1 MAQWSRALID
11 LLKTWALLPELTWQL
26 TTVCNLQFQRI
37 RYSLL
42 PFTGPVH
49 MCMQT
54 YMQRKHP
61 HINKNEDSIT
71 NTQE

>member
-42 PFTGPVH
+42 PFTGTVH
-49 MCMQT
+49 MWYANIHAEET
-54 YMQRKHP
+54 SA
-61 HINKNEDSIT
+61 NK
-71 NTQE
+71 